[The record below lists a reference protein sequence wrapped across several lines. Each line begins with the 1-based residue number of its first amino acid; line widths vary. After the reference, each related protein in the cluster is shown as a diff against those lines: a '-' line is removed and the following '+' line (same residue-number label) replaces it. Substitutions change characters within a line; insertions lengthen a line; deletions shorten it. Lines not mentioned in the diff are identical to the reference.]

1 MSEDTCHRLG
11 IAYDPSIKL
20 NMQLA
25 NGDIDQSLGLARNI
39 SFQIGPITV
48 YLQVHV
54 IRSPAYDILLGQPFN
69 ILTES
74 VVRNFVNED

>member
-11 IAYDPSIKL
+11 IEYDPSIKL
-20 NMQLA
+20 NMQSA
-25 NGDIDQSLGLARNI
+25 NGDIDQSLRLACNI

-54 IRSPAYDILLGQPFN
+54 IRSPAYDILLGQPFD